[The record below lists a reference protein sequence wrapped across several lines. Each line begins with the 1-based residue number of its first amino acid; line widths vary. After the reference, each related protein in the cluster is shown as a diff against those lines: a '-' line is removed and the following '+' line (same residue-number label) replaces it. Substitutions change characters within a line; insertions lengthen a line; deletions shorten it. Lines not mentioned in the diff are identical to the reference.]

1 MRVEAAAVRG
11 DVQSE
16 QVWYTAATSD
26 TERAVHEGAAVR
38 EGAAVQRGV
47 RSERVCVEATSDTER
62 AVRQEGAAVRRGA
75 QSELLWVA
83 AATSDTERAGVQGD
97 TDRAKCVTFDASL
110 NASCDDW
117 LSQSLLKSAASD
129 ADRTDSK
136 SGPPLRAG
144 HLSKR

>member
-1 MRVEAAAVRG
+1 MLVATTFGWQVLGTAATSDTDRDAMRVEAAAVRG

-26 TERAVHEGAAVR
+26 TERAVHEAAAVR

-62 AVRQEGAAVRRGA
+62 AVMQEGAAV
-75 QSELLWVA
+75 
-83 AATSDTERAGVQGD
+83 
-97 TDRAKCVTFDASL
+97 
-110 NASCDDW
+110 
-117 LSQSLLKSAASD
+117 LLKSAASD